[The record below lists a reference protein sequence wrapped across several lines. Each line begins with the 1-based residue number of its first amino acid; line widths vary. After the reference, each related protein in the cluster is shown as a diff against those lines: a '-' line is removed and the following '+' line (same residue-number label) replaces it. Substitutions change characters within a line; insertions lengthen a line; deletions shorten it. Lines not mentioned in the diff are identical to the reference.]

1 MPRLARDLGLGIPS
15 EPLVTRL
22 HVEGAARGGKPGA
35 GETDTLSDI
44 LVGGG
49 GRREGHL
56 RRQPATGKC
65 TSSFGGRKR
74 GCTDMTRHLRVILTT
89 VLKIRSHF
97 SDDWL

>member
-49 GRREGHL
+49 AGVRGICEDNRRRENAL
-56 RRQPATGKC
+56 RPLVEEKGAAR
-65 TSSFGGRKR
+65 
-74 GCTDMTRHLRVILTT
+74 I
-89 VLKIRSHF
+89 
-97 SDDWL
+97 